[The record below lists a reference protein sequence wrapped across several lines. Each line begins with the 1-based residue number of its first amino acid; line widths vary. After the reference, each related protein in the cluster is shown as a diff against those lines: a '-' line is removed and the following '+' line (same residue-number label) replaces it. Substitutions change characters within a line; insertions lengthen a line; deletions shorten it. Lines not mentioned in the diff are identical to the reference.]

1 MVVGNL
7 SLIAHTYHQTLS
19 QSASIVSVFAWTYA
33 IATPLLALSTN
44 RFNKR
49 SLFLTLLAVF
59 LAGTLLSAFA
69 PSLPIF
75 LFSRV
80 MTASVAGLMES
91 LMSVIAY
98 QLATT
103 DQQRSMLVAWIYTG
117 LSIASVVG
125 NPLGTFIANL
135 WRWQDA
141 FIMVAIITVLATVV
155 ATNLIPKDLVNE
167 PASFKEQLVLFS
179 DRRI

>member
-103 DQQRSMLVAWIYTG
+103 DQQRSMLVA
-117 LSIASVVG
+117 
-125 NPLGTFIANL
+125 
-135 WRWQDA
+135 
-141 FIMVAIITVLATVV
+141 
-155 ATNLIPKDLVNE
+155 
-167 PASFKEQLVLFS
+167 
-179 DRRI
+179 

>member
-69 PSLPIF
+69 PQATDLLIFAGDDRLGSGLDGVLDVGDRLPT
-75 LFSRV
+75 RHH
-80 MTASVAGLMES
+80 
-91 LMSVIAY
+91 
-98 QLATT
+98 
-103 DQQRSMLVAWIYTG
+103 RS
-117 LSIASVVG
+117 
-125 NPLGTFIANL
+125 
-135 WRWQDA
+135 
-141 FIMVAIITVLATVV
+141 ATVH
-155 ATNLIPKDLVNE
+155 AGRLDLHR
-167 PASFKEQLVLFS
+167 P
-179 DRRI
+179 